1 MSRFPQPRLA
11 RPTRL
16 PVTEDRSLDVG
27 LPRPLNVRLYGKR
40 HAGAALVLHFH
51 GGAFVSGSL
60 DSGAM
65 VAGLLH
71 EAGAV
76 VMSVAYPLA
85 PADPFPAAVD
95 AAYAALQ
102 WAYCKRSR
110 LAGQGAP
117 VFVAGEEAGGNLAA
131 AAALMARDR
140 KAPRLAGQI
149 LLSPMLDPC
158 LGTAS
163 VRRSEQGPAGCP
175 LAHGWCSYLREPSAA
190 EHPYATP
197 GRSMRLAGLPS
208 ALLITADDDPLR
220 DETLAYARRLDEAR
234 VPVSGFV
241 LPAPTGW
248 PCALQESAG
257 AERPWVEEV
266 GRRIAA
272 FLATAGRREV
282 VDSVEQFALQKR
294 C

>member
-1 MSRFPQPRLA
+1 MSRFPQPRPA
-11 RPTRL
+11 SPTRL
-16 PVTEDRSLDVG
+16 PVSEDRSLDVG
-27 LPRPLNVRLYGKR
+27 LSRPLNVRLYGKR

-95 AAYAALQ
+95 TAYAALQ
-102 WAYCKRSR
+102 WAYCKRFR
-110 LAGQGAP
+110 LAGQGAA

-140 KAPRLAGQI
+140 NAPRLAGQI
-149 LLSPMLDPC
+149 LISPMLDPC

-163 VRRSEQGPAGCP
+163 VRRSEQGPADCP
-175 LAHGWCSYLREPSAA
+175 LAHGWCGYLREPSAA

-197 GRSMRLAGLPS
+197 GRSMRLAGLPP

-220 DETLAYARRLDEAR
+220 DETLAYARRLDEAG

-248 PCALQESAG
+248 PGALQEAG
-257 AERPWVEEV
+257 GAGWPWGEEV
-266 GRRIAA
+266 RRRIAA
-272 FLATAGRREV
+272 FLATAGRRET
-282 VDSVEQFALQKR
+282 VDAVEQFSPQKR

>member
-1 MSRFPQPRLA
+1 MSRFPQSRLA

-16 PVTEDRSLDVG
+16 PLTEDRSIDIG
-27 LPRPLNVRLYGKR
+27 LPRPLNVRLYGTR
-40 HAGAALVLHFH
+40 RAGAALVVHFH

-60 DSGAM
+60 DSGAR
-65 VAGLLH
+65 VAGLLS

-95 AAYAALQ
+95 AAYAAVQ
-102 WAYCKRSR
+102 WAYRKRAQ
-110 LAGQGAP
+110 LAAQGAP

-140 KAPRLAGQI
+140 HAPPLAGQI

-175 LAHGWCSYLREPSAA
+175 LAKGWCSYLREPVAA

-197 GRSMRLAGLPS
+197 GRSMRLAGLPP

-220 DETLAYARRLDEAR
+220 DETLAYARRLDEAGA
-234 VPVSGFV
+234 PVSGFV
-241 LPAPTGW
+241 LSAPTGW
-248 PCALQESAG
+248 PCVLQEAAG
-257 AERPWVEEV
+257 GERSWEDEV

-272 FLATAGRREV
+272 FLATAGRREA
-282 VDSVEQFALQKR
+282 VDAIEQPAPQKR